1 VINGTVATPGGA
13 AVRNF
18 PLVMAM
24 QDPNFTNPVSWAWN
38 ATLDRELG
46 WSTRGTISYVG
57 RSATNLE
64 RARNI
69 NQLQPGTIQANPG
82 VNANALRPFLGYS
95 TITLYDTTGRSK
107 YNALQ
112 TQIERR
118 SSRLGFS
125 LSYTYSKTTDNGAGR
140 NDLLPN
146 AFDDSGYYGISDLDR
161 PHVLVSQVRYTSP
174 ALQSSPQAV
183 KQVLGG
189 WNVTGIFQAQS
200 GSPFDV
206 RTAVDIAG
214 VGPGSGQ
221 QFYNT
226 VGDPNALSVEWSDA
240 INRATWFDKSAFAAP
255 AAGTFAT
262 NFAKDFLRNPGFWEL
277 NMSFRKSFAMSRAQR
292 FDLRLE
298 AFNVLNHTRLGNAV
312 SNPTL
317 PDFGFITSRLG
328 NRTMQVGI
336 QYVF

>member
-1 VINGTVATPGGA
+1 
-13 AVRNF
+13 
-18 PLVMAM
+18 M
-24 QDPNFTNPVSWAWN
+24 
-38 ATLDRELG
+38 
-46 WSTRGTISYVG
+46 RGTMSYVG

-69 NQLQPGTIQANPG
+69 NQLQPGTIQANTG

-112 TQIERR
+112 TQLERR
-118 SSRLGFS
+118 SSRFGYS
-125 LSYTYSKTTDNGAGR
+125 VSYTYSRTTDNGAGR

-146 AFDDSGYYGISDLDR
+146 AFDDSVYYGISDLDR
-161 PHVLVSQVRYTSP
+161 PHVLVSQAHYRFPTLESSSQVVR
-174 ALQSSPQAV
+174 
-183 KQVLGG
+183 QVLGG
-189 WNVTGIFQAQS
+189 WDVAGILQAQS

-206 RTAVDIAG
+206 RTAVDLAG
-214 VGPGSGQ
+214 VGPGSGN

-226 VGDPNALSVEWSDA
+226 IGDPNAIQIAWDDA

-255 AAGTFAT
+255 KTGTYAT
-262 NFAKDFLRNPGFWEL
+262 TFEKNFLRNPGFWEL
-277 NMSFRKSFAMSRAQR
+277 NMSFRKAFALAGSQHL
-292 FDLRLE
+292 DLRLE
-298 AFNVLNHTRLGNAV
+298 AFNILNRRRLGNAV

-317 PDFGFITSRLG
+317 PDFGSITSLVG
-328 NRTMQVGI
+328 NRTMQIGV